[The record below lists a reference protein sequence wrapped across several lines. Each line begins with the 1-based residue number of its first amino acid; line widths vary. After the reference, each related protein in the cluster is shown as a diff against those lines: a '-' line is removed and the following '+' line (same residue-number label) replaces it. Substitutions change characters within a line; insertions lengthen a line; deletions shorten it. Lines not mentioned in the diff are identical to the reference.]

1 MREGWRKILR
11 LKKKSIG
18 EYLALLTAKYDLEPE
33 EFVSALRQVGVGMLI
48 DGDKFSIECRG
59 RIEKK
64 KIFLV
69 RIKSGIVAQIRVP
82 DEFLDTED
90 SIGKFM
96 DSSML
101 RRLLLKK
108 RKTGDLCL
116 IRDVRSGMT
125 HINLKAKVLS
135 VANKKHV
142 MTRYGNYADV
152 AKALIADETGA
163 INLLLWND
171 QINAVSVGG
180 AVRVCNAR
188 ASVFKGER
196 QLTVGTKG
204 VLAGAEGPELDA
216 AKCEPVSLET

>member
-1 MREGWRKILR
+1 LR
-11 LKKKSIG
+11 LKKKSVG

-33 EFVSALRQVGVGMLI
+33 EFVSALRQVEPGISI
-48 DGDKFSIECRG
+48 DGGKFSIECRG
-59 RIEKK
+59 RIEKRR
-64 KIFLV
+64 IFLV
-69 RIKSGIVAQIRVP
+69 RIKSGILAQIRVP
-82 DEFLDTED
+82 DEFLDAED

-96 DSSML
+96 NNSML
-101 RRLLLKK
+101 RRLLAKK

-135 VANKKHV
+135 VATKKHV

-152 AKALIADETGA
+152 AKARIADETGA

-180 AVRVCNAR
+180 AIRICNAR

-196 QLTVGTKG
+196 QLSVRTKG
-204 VLAGAEGPELDA
+204 VLAGAEGFRLDA